1 MIDIIMSPIRVF
13 KKIVARVNMSYQNDT
28 QETTDKNDIAQV
40 TEIGKENGYI
50 TSEDILK
57 NCNKPEDSI
66 NELDSILAMGIDLN
80 TRKKVNR
87 NLLT

>member
-57 NCNKPEDSI
+57 IAI
-66 NELDSILAMGIDLN
+66 NLKIQSMSLIQF
-80 TRKKVNR
+80 
-87 NLLT
+87 